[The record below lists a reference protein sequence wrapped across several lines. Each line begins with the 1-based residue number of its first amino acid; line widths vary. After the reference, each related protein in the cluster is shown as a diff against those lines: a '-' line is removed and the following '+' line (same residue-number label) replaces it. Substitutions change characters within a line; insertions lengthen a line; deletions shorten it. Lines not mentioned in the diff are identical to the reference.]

1 MLFGI
6 LDALIILLLIILNGI
21 FAMSELAVV
30 SSRKIRLQQWAEEGD
45 AKSLAALKLAE
56 NPQRFLAAIQI
67 GITLVGVLS
76 GAFGGIS
83 LAGYLAGPLST
94 VPYIAQYS
102 EKIAVAVVVGIITF
116 FSLFLG
122 ELVPKRL
129 ALAWP
134 ERIARAVATPMECLS
149 KYSAPAIHLLTATT
163 ELVLRLAKFRPVKE
177 PPVTEEEIRALI
189 GQATVAG
196 IFQEAEHEMVERI
209 FRLADRRVG
218 VLMTPRKKIVWLDLN
233 ESAAKNRRK
242 ITKSFHSRF
251 PVGLDR
257 IGNIIGVVHVRDLA
271 ERSLNGQP
279 FDLRAAMEKPLYV
292 HESMHALE
300 VLELFRRSGKQMAL
314 VVDEY
319 GTIEGIVT
327 LSDILESIVGE
338 IPSHQEPEEPRMVQ
352 RDDGSWLVDGM
363 LPIDELKAHF
373 EIRRL
378 PDERSGGFHSLGGFI
393 MTHLKRIPSEGDGFE
408 CCGFGFEV
416 VDMDGRRVDKVLVR
430 QLGPPASEDGTSG
443 EGTD

>member
-21 FAMSELAVV
+21 FAMSELAIV

-45 AKSLAALKLAE
+45 VKSVAALKLAE

-67 GITLVGVLS
+67 GITLVGILS

-83 LAGYLAGPLST
+83 LAGRLAGPLSS
-94 VPYIAQYS
+94 VPYIGEYS
-102 EKIAVAVVVGIITF
+102 EKIAVVLVVGLITF

-122 ELVPKRL
+122 ELLPKRL

-134 ERIARAVATPMECLS
+134 ERIARAVAIPMEALS
-149 KYSAPAIHLLTATT
+149 KYAAPAIHLLTATT
-163 ELVLRLAKFRPVKE
+163 EFVLRVAKFRPVKE

-196 IFQEAEHEMVERI
+196 IFQEAEHDMVERI
-209 FRLADRRVG
+209 FRLGDRRVG

-233 ESAAKNRRK
+233 ESPAKSMRK
-242 ITKSFHSRF
+242 ITKSYHSRF
-251 PVGLDR
+251 PVGLGR
-257 IGNIIGVVHVRDLA
+257 IGNILGVVHVRDLA

-292 HESMHALE
+292 HESMHALK
-300 VLELFRRSGKQMAL
+300 VLEMFRMSGKQMAL

-338 IPSHQEPEEPRMVQ
+338 IPSHQEPEEPRIVQ

-363 LPIDELKAHF
+363 LPIDELKAHL
-373 EIRRL
+373 EIRML
-378 PDERSGGFHSLGGFI
+378 PDEGTGGFHSLGGFV
-393 MTHLKRIPSEGDGFE
+393 MTYLKRIPAEGDSFE
-408 CCGFGFEV
+408 CCGFRFEV
-416 VDMDGRRVDKVLVR
+416 VDMDGRRVDKVLVQSLETPLPEER
-430 QLGPPASEDGTSG
+430 PGAD
-443 EGTD
+443 TD